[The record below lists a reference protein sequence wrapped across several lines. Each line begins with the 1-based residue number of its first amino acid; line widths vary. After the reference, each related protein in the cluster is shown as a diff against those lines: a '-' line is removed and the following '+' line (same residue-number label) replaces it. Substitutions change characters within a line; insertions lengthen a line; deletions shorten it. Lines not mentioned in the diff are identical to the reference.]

1 MQKHSILPMLRNRL
15 RVAASDHPV
24 GSGLPSLARIAHRN
38 AKAAHAQR
46 TDVRDVVSKDGTS
59 TGVMSSAL

>member
-1 MQKHSILPMLRNRL
+1 MQKHGILQMLRNRF
-15 RVAASDHPV
+15 RVVASDYPV
-24 GSGLPSLARIAHRN
+24 GSSLPFLARIAHRN

-46 TDVRDVVSKDGTS
+46 TDVRDVVSKDGIS

>member
-1 MQKHSILPMLRNRL
+1 MQKHGILQILCNRL
-15 RVAASDHPV
+15 CVVASDHNV
-24 GSGLPSLARIAHRN
+24 GSGLPFLARIAHRN

-46 TDVRDVVSKDGTS
+46 TDVRDVVSKDGIS